1 MANQS
6 ADEAKKS
13 NIEKMGE
20 PLGAVYS
27 ALWQAVAIAFVNW
40 KDYTE
45 LFGTNAERITI
56 LNRAAPAFFR
66 MIQDELWEISLLHL
80 ARLTDPAQSPGKLDK
95 SNLTVLALPALIA
108 DEQLKGNVSKLVG
121 EATKTT
127 AFCRDWRNRHIA
139 HRDLKLAL
147 EQPTEPLADGSREQI
162 KVALDAIAAVLNRV
176 ANHYLKSETR
186 FDVAARH
193 DGALTLLYLMDQG
206 LAAKDAKAARLEKGE
221 PLAGDLEIRRL

>member
-1 MANQS
+1 MANET
-6 ADEAKKS
+6 ADEAKKV

-27 ALWQAVAIAFVNW
+27 ALWHAVAIAFLNW

-45 LFGTNAERITI
+45 LFGTSPERIAI
-56 LNRAAPAFFR
+56 LNRGAPAFFR
-66 MIQDELWEISLLHL
+66 MIQDELWEMSLLHL

-95 SNLTVLALPALIA
+95 SNLTIAALPALIA
-108 DEQLKGNVSKLVG
+108 DETVNGDVTKLVA
-121 EATKTT
+121 EANNAT

-147 EQPTEPLADGSREQI
+147 EQPTEPLAEASRTQV
-162 KVALDAIAAVLNRV
+162 KTALNAIAAVLNRV

-186 FDVAARH
+186 FDIAARH
-193 DGALTLLYLMDQG
+193 NGALTLLYLIDGG
-206 LAAKDAKAARLEKGE
+206 LVAKDAKAARLEKGE
-221 PLAGDLEIRRL
+221 SLDSDLEIRRL